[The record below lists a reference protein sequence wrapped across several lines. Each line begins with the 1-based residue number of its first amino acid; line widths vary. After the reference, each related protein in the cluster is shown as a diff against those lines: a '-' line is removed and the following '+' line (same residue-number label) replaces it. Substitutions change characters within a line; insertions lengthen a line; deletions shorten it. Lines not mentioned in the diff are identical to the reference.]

1 MKVIRD
7 HSKLED
13 NSYLV
18 ATIGYF
24 DGIHLGHKEI
34 INRMIT
40 DAKSNNGKT
49 VLISFWPHPRTIL
62 YENTSVELILSE
74 KQKINLLKKM
84 GIDIFYVIEF
94 TKEFSQMSAL
104 AFIKEYLEN
113 KLRINKLIIG
123 YNHSFGH
130 KREGNFRFLKR
141 NKENLSFEIDEV
153 KKKEIDKNLKISSS
167 EIRKKITKGKMRDA
181 RKMLGY
187 HYHIRGKVIKG
198 NGIGKNINFPTAN
211 ISLKDNNKIIPMDG
225 VYAVTI
231 HLEKR
236 NFRGMANIGFRPTV
250 KGKNRTIEI
259 HIFDFKKDIYGL
271 SLKINFI
278 KNIRNEIKFDNL
290 KELEVQLNKDKY
302 KATKIL
308 KNEEIRN

>member
-13 NSYLV
+13 NSYHV

-34 INRMIT
+34 VNRIIA

-49 VLISFWPHPRTIL
+49 VLISFWPHPRTVL
-62 YENTSVELILSE
+62 HENTSVELILSE
-74 KQKINLLKKM
+74 SQKINLLKKM
-84 GIDIFYVIEF
+84 GIDILYVIEF
-94 TKEFSQMSAL
+94 TKEFSKISAQ

-123 YNHSFGH
+123 YNHSFGY
-130 KREGNFRFLKR
+130 KREGNFKFLKR
-141 NKENLSFEIDEV
+141 NKKNLSFEIDEV

-167 EIRKKITKGKMRDA
+167 EIRKKITKGRMKDA
-181 RKMLGY
+181 EEMLGY
-187 HYHIRGKVIKG
+187 QYHIEGKVIRG

-211 ISLKDNNKIIPMDG
+211 IGLKKNNKIIPMDG

-231 HLEKR
+231 NLQER
-236 NFRGMANIGFRPTV
+236 NFSGMANIGFRPTV

-259 HIFDFKKDIYGL
+259 HIFELKEDIYGL
-271 SLKINFI
+271 SIKINFI
-278 KNIRNEIKFDNL
+278 KHIRNEIKFKNL
-290 KELEVQLNKDKY
+290 KELELQLKKDKIN
-302 KATKIL
+302 AIKIL
-308 KNEEIRN
+308 EYEEVRN